1 MSVWILD
8 KDTYIRG
15 SEIIAV
21 EVRRTKVGITQA
33 RVPDRPSGTAPE
45 SRDLWTFDSPEK
57 AVVAAEE
64 LITVLATEPAA
75 LVSLRNGEV
84 NVRQVPAVSLS

>member
-8 KDTYIRG
+8 GRTYIRG
-15 SEIIAV
+15 SEIIEV
-21 EVRRTKVGITQA
+21 EIRRNGVYITQA
-33 RVPDRPSGTAPE
+33 RVGDRPSGTAPE
-45 SRDLWTFDSPEK
+45 SRKLWMLETPEK
-57 AVVAAEE
+57 AEVAAEE
-64 LITVLATEPAA
+64 LLAVLATEPSA

>member
-1 MSVWILD
+1 MSVWILH
-8 KDTYIRG
+8 KGTYIRG
-15 SEIIAV
+15 SEIIEV
-21 EVRRTKVGITQA
+21 EVRRNSVAITQA

-45 SRDLWTFDSPEK
+45 SRSLWTLDTPEK

-64 LITVLATEPAA
+64 LIAVLATEPSA
-75 LVSLRNGEV
+75 LVSLRDGEV